1 MKLTIVLL
9 IAAIMQVSAS
19 GFAQNKI
26 TLSEKGTSLEKV
38 LKSIGKQSG
47 YTVFFI
53 SKEMTNAK
61 PVVIDVNQA
70 SLEETLNQVFKNQ
83 PLTYA
88 IEAKTIVVQKRKAAD
103 VINLKTQK
111 TTKVDITGKVLD
123 ENDKPIPGANI
134 VTKDGSHK
142 TSTNTEGEFTL
153 KGVEDGETLVISYV
167 GYINKEIKAD
177 AKSPMSIKLAPQVSD
192 LNDVVIVGYG
202 KQKKESVVGAI
213 SSVKGEALKFPTRNL
228 TTSLAGQVSGLIAV
242 QRSGEPGYDNA
253 EFWIRGI
260 STFKGGTSPLVL
272 VDGVPRNIADIE
284 PDEIETFSVLKDAS
298 ATAVYGA
305 EGANG
310 VVIITSKRGSNKKPV
325 ISFRGEHSIGTPMRL
340 PQFVSSA
347 DYLTL
352 YNEALHN
359 DGQVNMFSDALID
372 KYRSNADPDLYPNTD
387 WIKTMLRDNTHN
399 DRLTL
404 NVRGGSEKAKYFVSG
419 AYYTENGAFKE
430 DQANKYNNNIGVE
443 RYNLRSNIDLEVS
456 KTTTVS
462 VDVAGQY
469 LLTNYPGV
477 GTANI
482 FRQMV
487 ITPSYLFPAVY
498 SNGTLA
504 TYSIESDA
512 NKRNPYNLLANSG
525 YTKEWRS
532 SIQSAVRLDQK
543 LDFITSGLSYKATV
557 SYDYDGFFSS
567 NRTYNPSRYFAT
579 GRDANG
585 KLIFTTT
592 FAGSPDLSNPIP
604 TNSAQKKVY
613 IENSL
618 NYNRTFHK
626 HALGA
631 MILYMQ
637 KEQQNHDTPLAF
649 RKQGL
654 VGRATYSFDNKYFIE
669 GSFGYTGSE
678 AFADGYRF
686 GFFPAV
692 GVAYMVSNESFYPEN
707 LKNILSTVKLRAS
720 VGRTGNDNTG
730 GARFLY
736 RPTFNF
742 AAPTFNQ
749 GITTGGP
756 SNGYAGG
763 IIEGQ
768 FEAPYLSWEIENKQ
782 NYGVNLGFLK
792 DKIQFVGD
800 YFKNERSGILLQR
813 NTVPGAVGFRSAPWQ
828 NYGRVKSWGFDG
840 SLDGNQSFGRDLTL
854 GFRSTFTY
862 STNKITEYDELK
874 PTYAYQAITGT
885 RVNENTLY
893 IADRLYTD
901 ADFNVTQNVNGT
913 KSYKLK
919 AGLPVP
925 SLGGLIGPGDIKY
938 VDLNGDGKIDQ
949 FDRKRGVGNPYNP
962 EIVYGFGLNVQYK
975 GFYASVF
982 FQGVAKTSVI
992 LGGNSPEG
1000 FFPFAFNYDQSNYRS
1015 FALNR
1020 WTENDPQSQVNPLI
1034 PRLHATG
1041 NNANNTV
1048 ASTWW
1053 LRNGDF
1059 LRLKNAE
1066 FGYNIPAKIL
1076 NKVNLKTARI
1086 YMMGNNLALWDSIKF
1101 WDPETGNGTAGNS
1114 YPSARTFTF
1123 GIETSF

>member
-1 MKLTIVLL
+1 
-9 IAAIMQVSAS
+9 MQVSAS

-26 TLSEKGTSLEKV
+26 TLSEKGGSLEKV

-47 YTVFFI
+47 YTVFYI
-53 SKEMTNAK
+53 SNKMENAK
-61 PVVIDVNQA
+61 PVVIDININKA
-70 SLEETLNQVFKNQ
+70 TLEDALNQVFKNQ
-83 PLTYA
+83 PLTYI
-88 IEAKTIVVQKRKAAD
+88 IESKTIVVKKRIEDD
-103 VINLKTQK
+103 VINLKTK
-111 TTKVDITGKVLD
+111 KITKADVIGKVVD
-123 ENDKPIPGANI
+123 ENGQPIPGAN
-134 VTKDGSHK
+134 VATKDGSHK
-142 TSTNTEGEFTL
+142 TSTNNEGEFTL
-153 KGVEDGETLVISYV
+153 KGTDDGEILVISYV
-167 GYINKEIKAD
+167 GYISQEIKAD
-177 AKSPMSIKLAPQVSD
+177 AKSPMSIKLAPNVAD

-213 SSVKGEALKFPTRNL
+213 SSVKGESLRFPTRNL
-228 TTSLAGQVSGLIAV
+228 TNNLAGQVSGLIAV
-242 QRSGEPGYDNA
+242 QRSGEPGYDNS

-260 STFKGGTSPLVL
+260 STFAGGSAPLVL
-272 VDGVPRNIADIE
+272 VDGVPRKIADIE
-284 PDEIETFSVLKDAS
+284 PDEIETFTVLKDAS

-310 VVIITSKRGSNKKPV
+310 VVIITSKRGSTRKPA
-325 ISFRGEHSIGTPMRL
+325 ITFRGEHSIGTPLRL

-347 DYLTL
+347 DYMTL
-352 YNEALHN
+352 YNEALYN
-359 DGQVNMFSDALID
+359 DGQVSMFSDALIE
-372 KYRSNADPDLYPNTD
+372 KYRTNADPDLYPNTD
-387 WIKTMLRDNTHN
+387 WIKTMLRDNTQN

-419 AYYTENGAFKE
+419 AYFSENGIFKE
-430 DQANKYNNNIGVE
+430 DQANKYDNNIGVK

-477 GTANI
+477 GTSTI

-498 SNGTLA
+498 SDGTLA
-504 TYSIESDA
+504 TYRIESDA

-525 YTKEWRS
+525 YAKEWRS

-543 LDFITSGLSYKATV
+543 LDFITNGLSYKATV

-585 KLIFTTT
+585 KLIYSTT
-592 FAGSPDLSNPIP
+592 FAGSPDLSNPVAA
-604 TNSAQKKVY
+604 NNAQKKVY

-618 NYNRTFHK
+618 NYNRTFNRHTV
-626 HALGA
+626 GA

-654 VGRATYSFDNKYFIE
+654 VGRATYAFDSKYFVE

-686 GFFPAV
+686 GFFPAI
-692 GVAYMVSNESFYPEN
+692 GAAYLVSNESFYPEN

-736 RPTFNF
+736 RPTYNF
-742 AAPTFNQ
+742 GAATFNQ

-756 SNGYAGG
+756 SNGYGGG

-768 FEAPYLSWEIENKQ
+768 FDAPYLSWEIENKQ
-782 NYGVNLGFLK
+782 NYGADLAFLQ
-792 DKIQFVGD
+792 DKIKLEGS

-813 NTVPGAVGFRSAPWQ
+813 RIVPSVAGLKSAPWQ

-840 SLDGNQSFGRDLTL
+840 SLDGSQSLGKDLTL
-854 GFRSTFTY
+854 GLRGTFTY
-862 STNKITEYDELK
+862 ATNKITEYDELT
-874 PTYAYQAITGT
+874 PRYAYQAITGT
-885 RVNENTLY
+885 SVSENTLY
-893 IADRLYTD
+893 IADRLYTET
-901 ADFNVTQNVNGT
+901 DFDVTQNTNGT

-919 AGLPVP
+919 TGFPVP

-949 FDRKRGVGNPYNP
+949 FDTKRGVGNPYNP

-982 FQGVAKTSVI
+982 FQGVAKTSVV
-992 LGGNSPEG
+992 LGGTTPEG
-1000 FFPFAFNYDQSNYRS
+1000 FFPFAYNVDQANYRS
-1015 FALNR
+1015 FALDR
-1020 WTENDPQSQVNPLI
+1020 WMANDPQSQVNPLI

-1041 NNANNTV
+1041 NNSNNTV

-1053 LRNGDF
+1053 LRDGNF

-1066 FGYNIPAKIL
+1066 LGYNLPSKIL
-1076 NKVNLKTARI
+1076 NKVNLKSARI

-1101 WDPETGNGTAGNS
+1101 WDPESGNGTAGNS